1 MTDNTLAIL
10 DATERAD
17 LATCEGVIDRGL
29 RTFVEVGTALLT
41 IRDRRLYRREHA
53 TFEDYCQ
60 ERWGMARRTTDR
72 LIAAAG
78 VVTNLQLETPL
89 QTRPIGPI
97 CNDSPI
103 LPTTESQARPLTQ
116 LPPDVQPVVWQRAV
130 ETAPEGKVTAAHVQ
144 AVVNEYKDLQGPE
157 RVMVRGE
164 FTDEV
169 YTIGADEELA
179 VVKKPHVTHNSG
191 NNEWYTPVEYVAA
204 ARVVMGNIDLDPASS
219 TTANEVVRADTFY
232 TAEDDGLMHA
242 WTGSVWM
249 NPPYASELIGKFCTK
264 LALHVKVADVPEAIV
279 LVNNAT
285 ETAWFAELIGVASA
299 VCFTRGRVRFWS
311 PDRESA
317 APLQGQAIVYIGALP
332 LVFCEEFKRF
342 GWMALL

>member
-1 MTDNTLAIL
+1 MTASALVIL
-10 DATERAD
+10 DATERAALTD
-17 LATCEGVIDRGL
+17 CETTIERGL
-29 RTFVEVGTALLT
+29 QTFVEVGTALLT
-41 IRDRRLYRREHA
+41 IRDRRLYRA
-53 TFEDYCQ
+53 QYGTFEDYCR
-60 ERWGMARRTTDR
+60 ERWGMSQRRANQLVASAETM
-72 LIAAAG
+72 LILG
-78 VVTNLQLETPL
+78 TIV
-89 QTRPIGPI
+89 PI

-103 LPTTESQARPLTQ
+103 LPVTESQARPLTQ
-116 LPPDVQPVVWQRAV
+116 LPPEAQPVVWRRAI

-144 AVVNEYKDLQGPE
+144 AVVNDYRDLQGAE
-157 RVMVRGE
+157 RVVVHGE
-164 FTDEV
+164 FTEEV

-179 VVKKPHVTHNSG
+179 VVKKPHVAHNSG
-191 NNEWYTPVEYVAA
+191 NNEWYTPAEYIAA

-219 TTANEVVRADTFY
+219 PVANEVVQADTFY

-285 ETAWFAELIGVASA
+285 ETAWFAELISVASA
-299 VCFTRGRVRFWS
+299 VCFTRGRVKFWS

-317 APLQGQAIVYIGALP
+317 APLQGQAIVYIGSIP

>member
-1 MTDNTLAIL
+1 MNDVTDNTLIIL
-10 DATERAD
+10 DATERTD
-17 LATCEGVIDRGL
+17 LANCEEVIDKGL

-41 IRDRRLYRREHA
+41 IRDRRLYRAQHG

-60 ERWGMARRTTDR
+60 GRWGMSRPRAYQMID
-72 LIAAAG
+72 AAT
-78 VVTNLQLETPL
+78 VVGNLST
-89 QTRPIGPI
+89 IV
-97 CNDSPI
+97 DKF
-103 LPTTESQARPLTQ
+103 PTTESQARPLTQ
-116 LPPDVQPVVWQRAV
+116 LPPEAQSV
-130 ETAPEGKVTAAHVQ
+130 APEGKVTAAHVQ
-144 AVVNEYKDLQGPE
+144 AAVNEYKDLQGPE
-157 RVMVRGE
+157 RVIVRGE
-164 FTDEV
+164 FTEEV

-179 VVKKPHVTHNSG
+179 VAKKPHVAHNSG
-191 NNEWYTPVEYVAA
+191 NNEWYTPADYIAA

-219 TTANEVVRADTFY
+219 PIANGVVRADTFY

-249 NPPYASELIGKFCTK
+249 NPPYASDLIGKFCTK

-317 APLQGQAIVYIGALP
+317 APLQGQAIVYIGPLP

>member
-1 MTDNTLAIL
+1 MNDVTDNTLIIL
-10 DATERAD
+10 DATERTD
-17 LATCEGVIDRGL
+17 LANCEEVIDKGL

-41 IRDRRLYRREHA
+41 IRDRRLYRAQHG

-60 ERWGMARRTTDR
+60 GRWGMARQTTNR

-78 VVTNLQLETPL
+78 VVANLRMEESPQME
-89 QTRPIGPI
+89 PIG
-97 CNDSPI
+97 SI
-103 LPTTESQARPLTQ
+103 LPATESQARPLTQ
-116 LPPDVQPVVWQRAV
+116 LPPEAQPVVWQRAV

-144 AVVNEYKDLQGPE
+144 AAVNEYKDLQGPE
-157 RVMVRGE
+157 RVIVRGE
-164 FTDEV
+164 FTEEV

-179 VVKKPHVTHNSG
+179 VAKKPHVAHNSG
-191 NNEWYTPVEYVAA
+191 NNEWYTPADYIAA

-219 TTANEVVRADTFY
+219 PIANGVVRADTFY

-249 NPPYASELIGKFCTK
+249 NPPYASDLIGKFCTK

-317 APLQGQAIVYIGALP
+317 APLQGQAIVYIGPLP

>member
-1 MTDNTLAIL
+1 MTDNTLIIL
-10 DATERAD
+10 DATERTD
-17 LATCEGVIDRGL
+17 LANCEEVIDKGL

-41 IRDRRLYRREHA
+41 IRDRRLYRAQHG

-60 ERWGMARRTTDR
+60 GRWGMSRPRAYQMID
-72 LIAAAG
+72 AAT
-78 VVTNLQLETPL
+78 VVGNLST
-89 QTRPIGPI
+89 IV
-97 CNDSPI
+97 DKF
-103 LPTTESQARPLTQ
+103 PTTESQARPLTQ
-116 LPPDVQPVVWQRAV
+116 LPPEAQPVVWQRAV

-144 AVVNEYKDLQGPE
+144 AAVNEYKDLQGPE
-157 RVMVRGE
+157 RVIVRGE
-164 FTDEV
+164 FTEEV

-179 VVKKPHVTHNSG
+179 VAKKPHVAHNSG
-191 NNEWYTPVEYVAA
+191 NNEWYTPADYIAA

-219 TTANEVVRADTFY
+219 PIANGVVRADTFY

-249 NPPYASELIGKFCTK
+249 NPPYASDLIGKFCTK

-317 APLQGQAIVYIGALP
+317 APLQGQAIVYIGPLP

>member
-1 MTDNTLAIL
+1 MTPAEARECITEIKTGLLNT
-10 DATERAD
+10 
-17 LATCEGVIDRGL
+17 G
-29 RTFVEVGTALLT
+29 
-41 IRDRRLYRREHA
+41 RRLLELYEREGWRA
-53 TFEDYCQ
+53 VGYSSWRECAQVEFGLKQSRVYQLLESAEI
-60 ERWGMARRTTDR
+60 ERNIST
-72 LIAAAG
+72 I
-78 VVTNLQLETPL
+78 VE
-89 QTRPIGPI
+89 IEGPI
-97 CNDSPI
+97 REGQ
-103 LPTTESQARPLTQ
+103 LRPLTQ
-116 LPPDVQPVVWQRAV
+116 LPPDVQPVVWQRAI
-130 ETAPEGKVTAAHVQ
+130 ETAPGGKVTAAHVQ
-144 AVVNEYKDLQGPE
+144 AVVDDYRDLLEAPE
-157 RVMVRGE
+157 RVVVHGE
-164 FTDEV
+164 FTEEV

-179 VVKKPHVTHNSG
+179 VVKKPHVAHNSG
-191 NNEWYTPVEYVAA
+191 NNEWYTPAEYIAA

-219 TTANEVVRADTFY
+219 PVANEVVKADTFY

-285 ETAWFAELIGVASA
+285 ETAWFAELISVASA

-317 APLQGQAIVYIGALP
+317 APLQGQAIVYIGSLP

>member
-1 MTDNTLAIL
+1 MTDVLVITPMTPAEAHDWKASVGKTASGLRDLLFYGYERQAWRALGFDTWTDCLHGLAEEYGF
-10 DATERAD
+10 TERRLWQLHAANQTQKLLNNCSVD
-17 LATCEGVIDRGL
+17 PIPEG
-29 RTFVEVGTALLT
+29 
-41 IRDRRLYRREHA
+41 RL
-53 TFEDYCQ
+53 
-60 ERWGMARRTTDR
+60 
-72 LIAAAG
+72 
-78 VVTNLQLETPL
+78 
-89 QTRPIGPI
+89 
-97 CNDSPI
+97 
-103 LPTTESQARPLTQ
+103 RPLTQ
-116 LPPDVQPVVWQRAV
+116 LPPEAQPVAWRRAV
-130 ETAPEGKVTAAHVQ
+130 ETAPGGKVTAAHVQ
-144 AVVNEYKDLQGPE
+144 AVVDDYRDLLEAPE
-157 RVMVRGE
+157 RVVVHGE
-164 FTDEV
+164 FTEEV

-179 VVKKPHVTHNSG
+179 VVKKPHVAHNSG
-191 NNEWYTPVEYVAA
+191 NNEWYTPAEYIAA

-219 TTANEVVRADTFY
+219 PVANEVVKADTFY

-285 ETAWFAELIGVASA
+285 ETAWFAELISVASA

-317 APLQGQAIVYIGALP
+317 APLQGQAIVYIGSLP

>member
-10 DATERAD
+10 DVTERAD

-41 IRDRRLYRREHA
+41 IRDRRLYRA
-53 TFEDYCQ
+53 QYGTFEDYCQ
-60 ERWGMARRTTDR
+60 ERWGMSERRSYQ
-72 LIAAAG
+72 LMAAAG
-78 VVTNLQLETPL
+78 VAENLKNFSGFQP
-89 QTRPIGPI
+89 QR
-97 CNDSPI
+97 
-103 LPTTESQARPLTQ
+103 ESHAAPLTQ
-116 LPPDVQPVVWQRAV
+116 LPPEAQPVVWQRAV
-130 ETAPEGKVTAAHVQ
+130 ETAPGGKVTAAHVQ
-144 AVVNEYKDLQGPE
+144 AVVDDYRDILDAPE
-157 RVMVRGE
+157 RVVVRGE
-164 FTDEV
+164 FTEEV

-179 VVKKPHVTHNSG
+179 VAKKPHVTHNSG
-191 NNEWYTPVEYVAA
+191 NNEWYTPADYIAA

-219 TTANEVVRADTFY
+219 PVANEVVQADTFY

-249 NPPYASELIGKFCTK
+249 NPPYASDLIGKFCTK

-317 APLQGQAIVYIGALP
+317 APLQGQAIVYIGPLP